1 MAAAEIRKSQSMSVA
16 TTLDHAGI
24 CTADLPALIAAW
36 ERMGFALSPF
46 AQQSGKRTPDGPV
59 ETFGTGNRC
68 AFLEHGYIELL
79 GLLDPALFDNGL
91 DGFLARYSGTH
102 ILAFGIQ
109 DAEGNLERLRRG
121 GLAIPGVSWLQ
132 RPVEAG
138 GAIAKFARLPFP
150 DAPEGRMQLIQH
162 LTPEVVWDRRWMGHS
177 NGAVALE
184 SAILAVADPA
194 ATAARLSQLTGQPA
208 RPDPL
213 AGFVL
218 TLPGAPGGA
227 GPFSPSLP
235 TDLRILPDAALGQVL
250 PGVRAPSLP
259 FIAGLVIRTG
269 DQGRAARAVLAGLP
283 VVEAPGCVPGGI
295 MVPPEHAGGTA
306 VIFA

>member
-1 MAAAEIRKSQSMSVA
+1 MSFA
-16 TTLDHAGI
+16 TTLDHVGL
-24 CTADLPALIAAW
+24 CTADLPALTAAW

-59 ETFGTGNRC
+59 EPYGTGNRC

-79 GLLDPALFDNGL
+79 GLVDPTLFANGL
-91 DGFLARYSGTH
+91 DGFLARYAGAH
-102 ILAFGIQ
+102 IIAFGIQ

-121 GLAIPGVSWLQ
+121 GLPIPGVSWLQ

-138 GAIAKFARLPFP
+138 GPIARFARLPFP

-162 LTPEVVWDRRWMGHS
+162 LTPELVWDRRWMGHR

-184 SAILAVADPA
+184 TTILAVADPA
-194 ATAARLSQLTGQPA
+194 ATTARLSQLTGQPA

-218 TLPGAPGGA
+218 TLPGVAGGA
-227 GPFSPSLP
+227 GPFSPALP
-235 TDLRILPDAALGQVL
+235 THLRILPQSALSQVL
-250 PGVRAPSLP
+250 PGVTAPTLP
-259 FIAGLVIRTG
+259 FIAGLVIRTN
-269 DQGRAARAVLAGLP
+269 DQGQAARAVLTGLP
-283 VVEAPGCVPGGI
+283 SRETPDGI
-295 MVPPEHAGGTA
+295 MVPPEAAGGAA
-306 VIFA
+306 VVFA